1 LVSSLQ
7 AIGAEVDEKMIEE
20 LAIRNFAIIEDLRI
34 RLAPGLTIFSGETGA
49 GKSIIINAVNL
60 LLGSRAS
67 SRLIRTGAESAEL
80 EALFQ
85 VAPDSP
91 TARAMVAHGYA
102 PGDGL
107 LVRRIIHRDESNRIY
122 INGSLATVA
131 VLGELTGSLASI
143 SGQHAHQTL
152 LKEDAHLL
160 ILDRFGGLMSQRQE
174 VVEAHRALQPL
185 LAEARRLEALKA
197 RQSER
202 IELLRFQ
209 RAEIQ
214 AAGLMPD
221 EDETLEHER
230 QVLRH
235 AEALMQVLDRGLEV
249 LYSGDGAVLEQVA
262 AVGKEMARAA
272 AVDPALSAFAHRL
285 DEMGILIQDLA
296 AEMQAHLG
304 TLHIDEG
311 RLGQVEER
319 LEVLR
324 RLKKKYGG
332 ALPKVIDHLETVERE
347 LDGIEN
353 LDVRIEAN
361 RRALDAAAQRLAE
374 RCRRLSSRRR
384 AAARD
389 LARAVEAALNALRME
404 GTRFEAALRQ
414 PAAGADTDA
423 HLVVDGAVA
432 GEAGIDEVTFMLAP
446 NVGEAPKPLAAIAS
460 GGELSRVVLA
470 LKAILAANDA
480 VETVVFDEVDA
491 GIGGAVA
498 EVVGRRLLELA
509 RHHQLICIT
518 HLPQIARFGDH
529 HFRIAK
535 SVVRG
540 RTRTTIE
547 PLDDQGR
554 LEEMARLLGGE
565 KITEQ
570 TLAHA
575 RELLE
580 RR

>member
-1 LVSSLQ
+1 
-7 AIGAEVDEKMIEE
+7 MIEE
-20 LAIRNFAIIEDLRI
+20 LAIKNFAIIEDLRI

-49 GKSIIINAVNL
+49 GKSIIISAVNL
-60 LLGSRAS
+60 LLGGRAS

-91 TARAMVAHGYA
+91 AARAMVEHGYDPA
-102 PGDGL
+102 DGL

-131 VLGELTGSLASI
+131 VLAELTGSLASI

-160 ILDRFGGLMSQRQE
+160 VLDRYGGLMALRQA
-174 VVEAHRALQPL
+174 VAEAYRAIQPL
-185 LAEARRLEALKA
+185 LAEGRHLEALKV

-214 AAGLMPD
+214 AAGLVPD
-221 EDETLEHER
+221 EDEVLERER

-235 AEALMQVLDRGLEV
+235 AETLMRALDRGIAV

-272 AVDPALSAFAHRL
+272 AIDPALSAFAHRL
-285 DEMGILIQDLA
+285 DEMGILIQELSV
-296 AEMQAHLG
+296 EMQTHLG
-304 TLHIDEG
+304 TLQVDEG
-311 RLGQVEER
+311 RLAQVEER

-332 ALPKVIDHLETVERE
+332 TLPKVIDHLEDVERE

-353 LDVRIEAN
+353 IDARIEAN
-361 RRALDAAAQRLAE
+361 RRALEDAAAGLAE
-374 RCRRLSSRRR
+374 CCRRLSVGRQ

-389 LARAVEAALNALRME
+389 LARAVEAALATLRME
-404 GTRFEAALRQ
+404 GTRFEVAMSR
-414 PAAGADTDA
+414 PAAGAGTEPY
-423 HLVVDGAVA
+423 LVVDGTVA
-432 GEAGIDEVTFMLAP
+432 GEAGIDQVTFMLAP
-446 NVGEAPKPLAAIAS
+446 NVGEALKPLAAIAS

-498 EVVGRRLLELA
+498 EVVGRRLHDLA
-509 RHHQLICIT
+509 HHHQLICIT

-529 HFRIAK
+529 HFRIEK
-535 SVVRG
+535 TVVQG
-540 RTRTTIE
+540 RTRTAIH
-547 PLDDQGR
+547 PLDDKGR
-554 LEEMARLLGGE
+554 LEELARMLGGE
-565 KITEQ
+565 KITGR

-580 RR
+580 QR

>member
-1 LVSSLQ
+1 
-7 AIGAEVDEKMIEE
+7 MIEE

-91 TARAMVAHGYA
+91 AARAMVAHGYNTA
-102 PGDGL
+102 DGL
-107 LVRRIIHRDESNRIY
+107 LVRRIINRDNTNRIY
-122 INGSLATVA
+122 INGALATVA
-131 VLGELTGSLASI
+131 VLAELTGSLASI

-160 ILDRFGGLMSQRQE
+160 ILDRYGGLMSQRQE
-174 VVEAHRALQPL
+174 VSEAYRAIQPL
-185 LAEARRLEALKA
+185 LTEGRHLAALKA

-209 RAEIQ
+209 HAEIR
-214 AAGLMPD
+214 AAGLSPD
-221 EDETLEHER
+221 EDEQLERER

-235 AEALMQVLDRGLEV
+235 AEALMQALDQGIAV
-249 LYSGDGAVLEQVA
+249 LYSSDGAVLEQVA
-262 AVGKEMARAA
+262 AVGKEMTRAA
-272 AVDPALSAFAHRL
+272 AIDPTLSIFAHRL
-285 DEMGILIQDLA
+285 DEVGILIQDLS
-296 AEMQAHLG
+296 AEMQARLG
-304 TLHIDEG
+304 TLQVDEE
-311 RLGQVEER
+311 RLAQVEER
-319 LEVLR
+319 MEVLR

-332 ALPKVIDHLETVERE
+332 TLPKVFDYLVTVEKE
-347 LDGIEN
+347 LEGIE
-353 LDVRIEAN
+353 DIDTRIETN
-361 RRALDAAAQRLAE
+361 RRRLDETAAGLAGH
-374 RCRRLSSRRR
+374 CRRLSLARQ

-389 LARAVEAALNALRME
+389 LARAVETGLGVLRME
-404 GTRFEAALRQ
+404 GTRFEAALSR
-414 PAAGADTDA
+414 PAAGPDTDP
-423 HLVVDGAVA
+423 HLLVDGAVA
-432 GEAGIDEVTFMLAP
+432 GETGIDEVTFMLAA
-446 NVGEAPKPLAAIAS
+446 NVGEALKPLAAIAS

-529 HFRIAK
+529 HFRIEK
-535 SVVRG
+535 TVVQG
-540 RTRTTIE
+540 RTRTTIQ
-547 PLDDQGR
+547 PLDGKGR

-565 KITEQ
+565 KITER

-575 RELLE
+575 RELIE
-580 RR
+580 HR

>member
-1 LVSSLQ
+1 ML
-7 AIGAEVDEKMIEE
+7 EE

-49 GKSIIINAVNL
+49 GKSIIISAVNL

-85 VAPDSP
+85 VAPGSF
-91 TARAMVAHGYA
+91 TARAMVAHGYS
-102 PGDGL
+102 PTEGL
-107 LVRRIIHRDESNRIY
+107 LVRRIIHRDGSNRIY

-131 VLGELTGSLASI
+131 VLAELTGALASI
-143 SGQHAHQTL
+143 SGQHAHQSL

-160 ILDRFGGLMSQRQE
+160 VLDRYGGLLALRQE
-174 VVEAHRALQPL
+174 VAETYGAIQPL
-185 LAEARRLEALKA
+185 LAEGRHLEALKA
-197 RQSER
+197 RQGER

-214 AAGLMPD
+214 AAGLVPE
-221 EDETLEHER
+221 EDEALERER

-235 AEALMQVLDRGLEV
+235 AETLMQTLDRGIEV
-249 LYSGDGAVLEQVA
+249 LYGGDGAALEQVA

-272 AVDPALSAFAHRL
+272 DIDPSLSVFVQRLEELAILVQDLSAELQTR
-285 DEMGILIQDLA
+285 
-296 AEMQAHLG
+296 LG
-304 TLHIDEG
+304 TLQVDEG
-311 RLGQVEER
+311 RLVQVEER
-319 LEVLR
+319 LEALR

-332 ALPKVIDHLETVERE
+332 SLPKVLDHLEAVEKE
-347 LDGIEN
+347 LGDIEN
-353 LDVRIEAN
+353 SDTRIEAN
-361 RRALDAAAQRLAE
+361 QRAIEDAAAGLAE
-374 RCRRLSSRRR
+374 RCRRLSMGRQ

-389 LARAVEAALNALRME
+389 LARAVEAALAALRME
-404 GTRFEAALRQ
+404 GTRFQAALSR
-414 PAAGADTDA
+414 PAAGAGSDPA
-423 HLVVDGAVA
+423 LVVDGAAA
-432 GEAGIDEVTFMLAP
+432 GEAGIDQVTFMLAP
-446 NVGEAPKPLAAIAS
+446 NVGEALKPLAAIAS

-498 EVVGRRLLELA
+498 EVVGRRLHDLA

-529 HFRIAK
+529 HFRIEK
-535 SVVRG
+535 TVVQG
-540 RTRTTIE
+540 RTRTTIQ
-547 PLDDQGR
+547 PLDDHGR
-554 LEEMARLLGGE
+554 LEEMARMLGGE
-565 KITEQ
+565 KITDR

-580 RR
+580 QR

>member
-1 LVSSLQ
+1 MQ
-7 AIGAEVDEKMIEE
+7 AIGSEVDDKMLEE

-80 EALFQ
+80 EALFK
-85 VAPDSP
+85 VTPDSP
-91 TARAMVAHGYA
+91 TARAMEALGYK
-102 PGDGL
+102 PNDGL

-131 VLGELTGSLASI
+131 VLSELTGALASI

-152 LKEDAHLL
+152 LREDTHLL
-160 ILDRFGGLMSQRQE
+160 ILDRYGGLLPQRQE
-174 VVEAHRALQPL
+174 VMDAYRAIQPL
-185 LAEARRLEALKA
+185 LAEGRRLEALKA
-197 RQSER
+197 RQGEK

-209 RAEIQ
+209 QAEIQ
-214 AAGLMPD
+214 AAGLELD
-221 EDETLEHER
+221 EDEALERER
-230 QVLRH
+230 KVLRH
-235 AEALMQVLDRGLEV
+235 AEALMQALDGGLEV

-262 AVGKEMARAA
+262 VVGKEMARAA
-272 AVDPALSAFAHRL
+272 AIDPDLSVFAQRL
-285 DEMGILIQDLA
+285 DEMGILIQDLS

-304 TLHIDEG
+304 TLHVDEG
-311 RLGQVEER
+311 RLAQVEER

-332 ALPKVIDHLETVERE
+332 TLSKVMDHLEVVQKE
-347 LDGIEN
+347 LGGIEDI
-353 LDVRIEAN
+353 DVRIEAN
-361 RRALDAAAQRLAE
+361 RRALDTAAGGLAE
-374 RCRRLSSRRR
+374 CCRRLSAGRQ

-389 LARAVEAALNALRME
+389 LSRAVEAALAGLRME
-404 GTRFEAALRQ
+404 GTRFQVALSR
-414 PAAGADTDA
+414 PAAGADADPY
-423 HLVVDGAVA
+423 LVVDDAVA

-446 NVGEAPKPLAAIAS
+446 NVGEALKPLAAIAS

-498 EVVGRRLLELA
+498 EVVGRRLLDLA

-529 HFRIAK
+529 HFRITKA
-535 SVVRG
+535 VVQG

-547 PLDDQGR
+547 PLDAAGR
-554 LEEMARLLGGE
+554 LEELARLLGGE
-565 KITEQ
+565 IITER

-575 RELLE
+575 RELLDHC
-580 RR
+580 